1 MGNRKGTE
9 IMTTERLQTIE
20 RELGALRTSVRRW
33 KATSTLLIIGAG
45 LLAAGAYGPT
55 VLDHL
60 IVNRLD
66 IVGKTGSPVVT
77 FSQSDS
83 GGTINLYN
91 QSGINTLRLASSEH
105 GGDLAIWNQ
114 NGKDVAGIWSTEK
127 GGSVTLWD
135 MEGEVVST
143 LADGVLALSGD
154 HALLQIQNDN
164 GTSVALVGTDKDGY
178 GRIQIGGSGGNAI
191 TEMRMIPGIGGGVI
205 VMTEGGKEMGVFAAT
220 DKGGQLHLKNHQEV
234 SVFVASAT
242 QDNAGGA
249 VRIANER
256 GVPILI
262 LSADDSHRGLIEVMD
277 EDGKGVRRLHPIRG
291 YSP

>member
-1 MGNRKGTE
+1 
-9 IMTTERLQTIE
+9 MTTERLQTIE

-66 IVGKTGSPVVT
+66 IVGKAGSPVVT
-77 FSQSDS
+77 FSESDS
-83 GGTINLYN
+83 GGRIDLYN

-114 NGKDVAGIWSTEK
+114 NGKNVAGIWSTEK

-135 MEGEVVST
+135 MKGDVVST
-143 LADGVLALSGD
+143 LTDGVLVLSGD
-154 HALLQIQNDN
+154 NALLQVQNDS
-164 GTSVALVGTDKDGY
+164 GTSVALVGTDKDGN
-178 GRIQIGGSGGNAI
+178 GRIQIGGNEGNVI

-220 DKGGQLHLKNHQEV
+220 DNGGQIHLKNHQEV

-249 VRIANER
+249 IRIANER

-262 LSADDSHRGLIEVMD
+262 LSADDSHRGLIEVLD
-277 EDGKGVRRLHPIRG
+277 EDGHGVRRLHPIRG